1 MSHLVNHIGHFPM
14 GGGAARLHS
23 AVQEHHD
30 ASLDHSLDDSNPMVA
45 DLTDAIFDAPSVQVL
60 GWCNR

>member
-1 MSHLVNHIGHFPM
+1 M

-30 ASLDHSLDDSNPMVA
+30 ASLDSSLDDSNPMVE
-45 DLTDAIFDAPSVQVL
+45 DLTDAIFDAPNVQVL
-60 GWCNR
+60 GWHQRS